1 MEKMKTK
8 NISVCIKKDEK
19 IPFKETYIVFY
30 DSVNKVRIDQKFIN
44 PSKNQSITLN
54 TEECKRLVN
63 LLHHY
68 KFNGKFNPYKD
79 NMLIFE
85 QD

>member
-1 MEKMKTK
+1 MKTK

-19 IPFKETYIVFY
+19 VPFKETYIVFY
-30 DSVNKVRIDQKFIN
+30 NSDNKVRLDQKFKD

-54 TEECKRLVN
+54 IEECKRLLN
-63 LLHHY
+63 LLHFY
-68 KFNGKFNPYKD
+68 EFKGEFDPYKD
-79 NMLIFE
+79 RMLIFE